1 MIVLDREPSRL
12 TLGLALFLAMTYP
25 SLIAWLYFQALGAG
39 DGSLNRWQQ
48 LTYAGGKVVQFAFP
62 ILFVWITTRRW
73 PRLKPA
79 SARGVYLGVISGLL
93 VTALIL
99 GVYYG
104 SLRGSPLL
112 GQTPAKLRAKL
123 DEFGVGSLGGYLAL
137 TVFLALAHSFLEEYY
152 WRWFVFGQLRS
163 LLPLMLAIVLSSL
176 AFMAHHVII
185 LHVYLPGRFVN
196 AVLPFSLGV
205 AVGGAFW
212 AWLYQR
218 TGSLLGPWLSH
229 MIVDTAIFIV
239 GWDLLQRSAG

>member
-1 MIVLDREPSRL
+1 MTAYDKEPSRL
-12 TLGLALFLAMTYP
+12 TLGLALFVAMTYP
-25 SLIAWLYFQALGAG
+25 SLIAWLYFLALAGG
-39 DGSLNRWQQ
+39 DGNLNRWQQ

-73 PRLKPA
+73 PLLKPA
-79 SARGVYLGVISGLL
+79 SASGIKLGITFGLL
-93 VTALIL
+93 VTGLIL

-104 SLRGSPLL
+104 FLRGSPLL

-137 TVFLALAHSFLEEYY
+137 TVFLALAHSFLEEYF

-163 LLPLMLAIVLSSL
+163 LLPLTPAIGLSSL

-185 LHVYLPGRFVN
+185 LYVYLPGRFFN

-218 TGSLLGPWLSH
+218 TGSLLGPWISH
-229 MIVDTAIFIV
+229 MIVDTTIFIV
-239 GWDLLQRSAG
+239 GWDLLQRAAN